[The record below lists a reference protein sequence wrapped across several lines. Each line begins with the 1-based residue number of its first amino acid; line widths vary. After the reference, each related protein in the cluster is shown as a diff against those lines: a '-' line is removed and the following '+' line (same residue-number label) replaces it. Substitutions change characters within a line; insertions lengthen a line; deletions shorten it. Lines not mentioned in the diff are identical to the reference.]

1 MTFKMGETCDGCD
14 AIVKNLKKIDELNK
28 KNKYQVKVEGKNQAK
43 SMTEFLEDS
52 VEDNKKATNKVAKN
66 LKETGKYKV
75 GKY

>member
-28 KNKYQVKVEGKNQAK
+28 KNKYQVKVEGKNQTK
-43 SMTEFLEDS
+43 GIKNFLEDS
-52 VEDNKKATNKVAKN
+52 VEDNKEASVKVTKN
-66 LKETGKYKV
+66 LKDVGKFKV